1 MMKTDL
7 ATSSVSKVLNGFF
20 QTSGAPRITGNS
32 SNSEIRA
39 RFLQTSAR
47 YLGIDV
53 DKRELESR
61 YMPG

>member
-7 ATSSVSKVLNGFF
+7 ATSSVSNVLNGFF
-20 QTSGAPRITGNS
+20 QATGAPRMKGNI

-47 YLGIDV
+47 YLGMDV
-53 DKRELESR
+53 EQRELESR
-61 YMPG
+61 YKPG